1 MRNDD
6 VALIQRILTGDETAF
21 ESLIRKYQKQVHALA
36 FRKTR
41 NFQTAEDI
49 TQETFLRVHQKLATL
64 NDPAK
69 FSGWLYAIVNH
80 LCIAWYR
87 ENRLQ
92 TESLQE
98 IYISEI
104 ETDVYSR
111 YIATEH
117 AKTTDA
123 AQQDLVKRLLTKL
136 KESDREVI
144 TLHYFEEM
152 TSSEIGEFLGVSENT
167 IKSRLYRA
175 RQQLKKYESMIQE
188 ALDITTEGKHRSQHQ
203 LKGEINMSEEV
214 KDRVKLETRQSFLE
228 EKQRTLESNLEGLQ
242 GHRKEVV
249 ETRDRHLA
257 EVDEK
262 IQSITEEIDA
272 CRNELSKIADLQA
285 ELQTTTEALDAT
297 TNGEHHPQHP
307 LKGET
312 IMAGEV
318 KDEAKV
324 DMNPEEMQR
333 SLAEM
338 QDKILEVRRELA
350 AVQARLKIITAQ
362 SDASI
367 DSGKREALDALFR
380 LPHDAKDP
388 ITWCYAGAYR
398 AASGQQSRRGSIWSD
413 SIDNFISRAPDAE
426 IVKLA
431 KFFTN
436 PTVVAVLRQLVEGKK
451 SVADLANGCG
461 ISESEMEK
469 TVALL
474 IDGSLVD
481 RTKDGLIEPKNDA
494 VFYFLNFVG
503 MTRVYLDPEDH

>member
-1 MRNDD
+1 MRSDD
-6 VALIQRILTGDETAF
+6 VELIQRILAGDENAF
-21 ESLIRKYQKQVHALA
+21 AILIEKYQRQVHALA
-36 FRKTR
+36 FRKVR
-41 NFQTAEDI
+41 DFQTAEDI
-49 TQETFLRVHQKLATL
+49 TQETFLQVHQKLATL

-69 FSGWLYAIVNH
+69 FSGWVYAIANH
-80 LCIAWYR
+80 LCIAWHR
-87 ENRLQ
+87 KNRLQ
-92 TESLQE
+92 TEALQE

-104 ETDVYSR
+104 ETEAYSR
-111 YIATEH
+111 YIAREH
-117 AKTTDA
+117 AKTTA
-123 AQQDLVKRLLTKL
+123 EVQHDLVKKLLTKL
-136 KESDREVI
+136 KESDQEVI

-167 IKSRLYRA
+167 IKSRLHRA
-175 RQQLKKYESMIQE
+175 RQRLKQYESTIQE
-188 ALDITTEGKHRSQHQ
+188 ALNITTEVVSESESQ
-203 LKGEINMSEEV
+203 
-214 KDRVKLETRQSFLE
+214 
-228 EKQRTLESNLEGLQ
+228 
-242 GHRKEVV
+242 
-249 ETRDRHLA
+249 
-257 EVDEK
+257 
-262 IQSITEEIDA
+262 
-272 CRNELSKIADLQA
+272 
-285 ELQTTTEALDAT
+285 
-297 TNGEHHPQHP
+297 

-312 IMAGEV
+312 IMTNEV
-318 KDEAKV
+318 RDEAKV
-324 DMNPEEMQR
+324 EVNLEEMQR

-338 QDKILEVRRELA
+338 QDKILEARRELA
-350 AVQARLKIITAQ
+350 AVQAKLKIITAQ

-436 PTVVAVLRQLVEGKK
+436 ATVVAVLRQLVEGKK

-481 RTKDGLIEPKNDA
+481 RTEDDLIEPKNDA

>member
-6 VALIQRILTGDETAF
+6 VALIQRILAGDETAF
-21 ESLIRKYQKQVHALA
+21 ATLVEKYQQQVHALA
-36 FRKTR
+36 FRKVGD
-41 NFQTAEDI
+41 FQTAEDI
-49 TQETFLRVHQKLATL
+49 TQEAFLQVHQKLATL

-87 ENRLQ
+87 KNRLQ

-104 ETDVYSR
+104 EKDAYSR

-117 AKTTDA
+117 AKTTAA

-152 TSSEIGEFLGVSENT
+152 TSSEIGEVLGVSENT
-167 IKSRLYRA
+167 VKSRLHRA
-175 RQQLKKYESMIQE
+175 RQRLKKYDSMIQE
-188 ALDITTEGKHRSQHQ
+188 VLNITTTTEGEHRSQ
-203 LKGEINMSEEV
+203 
-214 KDRVKLETRQSFLE
+214 RQ
-228 EKQRTLESNLEGLQ
+228 
-242 GHRKEVV
+242 
-249 ETRDRHLA
+249 
-257 EVDEK
+257 
-262 IQSITEEIDA
+262 
-272 CRNELSKIADLQA
+272 
-285 ELQTTTEALDAT
+285 
-297 TNGEHHPQHP
+297 

-312 IMAGEV
+312 IMTNEV
-318 KDEAKV
+318 GNQSEVDAKL
-324 DMNPEEMQR
+324 EGMQR
-333 SLAEM
+333 QITDLQE
-338 QDKILEVRRELA
+338 QIKGIA
-350 AVQARLKIITAQ
+350 ANSGDSND
-362 SDASI
+362 SD
-367 DSGKREALDALFR
+367 KREALHALFQ
-380 LPHDAKDP
+380 LPDNAKDP

-451 SVADLANGCG
+451 SVADLAKGCG
-461 ISESEMEK
+461 IAESEMEE
-469 TVALL
+469 TVEML
-474 IDGSLVD
+474 IDGALVK
-481 RTKDGLIEPKNDA
+481 RTEDDLIEPKNDA
-494 VFYFLNFVG
+494 VFYYLNFVG
-503 MTRVYLDPEDH
+503 MTRVYLNPKDH

>member
-6 VALIQRILTGDETAF
+6 VALIQRILAGDENAF
-21 ESLIRKYQKQVHALA
+21 ATLIEKYQQQVHALA
-36 FRKTR
+36 FRKVG

-49 TQETFLRVHQKLATL
+49 TQETFLQVHQKLATL

-87 ENRLQ
+87 KNRLQ
-92 TESLQE
+92 VQSLE
-98 IYISEI
+98 ETHISEI
-104 ETDVYSR
+104 ETDAYSR
-111 YIATEH
+111 YVATEH
-117 AKTTDA
+117 IKATA
-123 AQQDLVKRLLTKL
+123 EVQRNLVKKLLTKL

-152 TSSEIGEFLGVSENT
+152 TSSEIGELLGVSENT
-167 IKSRLYRA
+167 IKSRLHRA
-175 RQQLKKYESMIQE
+175 RQQLKKYESIIQE
-188 ALDITTEGKHRSQHQ
+188 ALEITTSGLIKEKTV
-203 LKGEINMSEEV
+203 MAEEV
-214 KDRVKLETRQSFLE
+214 KDRVKLETRQSFLK

-242 GHRKEVV
+242 RHRKEVV

-272 CRNELSKIADLQA
+272 CRDELSKIADLQA
-285 ELQTTTEALDAT
+285 ELQVTTEALDIT

-307 LKGET
+307 LKGE
-312 IMAGEV
+312 ISMS
-318 KDEAKV
+318 DETRNKSEIDAKL
-324 DMNPEEMQR
+324 EGMQR
-333 SLAEM
+333 QITDLQEQISGIAANLDNSIRD
-338 QDKILEVRRELA
+338 DKSA
-350 AVQARLKIITAQ
+350 ALNALLQLPN
-362 SDASI
+362 
-367 DSGKREALDALFR
+367 DS
-380 LPHDAKDP
+380 KDP

-398 AASGQQSRRGSIWSD
+398 AASGQMSRRGSIWTTSTD
-413 SIDNFISRAPDAE
+413 SFISKAPDAE

-431 KFFTN
+431 TFFTN

-461 ISESEMEK
+461 IAENEMEK

-481 RTKDGLIEPKNDA
+481 RTEDNLIEPKNDA

>member
-36 FRKTR
+36 FRKTG

-69 FSGWLYAIVNH
+69 FSGWLYAIANH

-87 ENRLQ
+87 KNRLQ

-98 IYISEI
+98 IYVSEI

-117 AKTTDA
+117 AKTTA
-123 AQQDLVKRLLTKL
+123 EAQQDLVKRLLTKL

-175 RQQLKKYESMIQE
+175 RQQLKKSESMIQE
-188 ALDITTEGKHRSQHQ
+188 ALEITTSGLIKEKTV
-203 LKGEINMSEEV
+203 MAEEV
-214 KDRVKLETRQSFLE
+214 KDRVKLETRKSFLK

-242 GHRKEVV
+242 RHRKEVV

-285 ELQTTTEALDAT
+285 ELQVTTEALDIT

-307 LKGET
+307 LKGE
-312 IMAGEV
+312 ISMSDEMKNKSEV
-318 KDEAKV
+318 DRKL
-324 DMNPEEMQR
+324 EEMQR
-333 SLAEM
+333 QITDLQE
-338 QDKILEVRRELA
+338 QIKDIA
-350 AVQARLKIITAQ
+350 AN
-362 SDASI
+362 SDASVGS
-367 DSGKREALDALFR
+367 DKRAALDVLLQ
-380 LPHDAKDP
+380 LPHDVKDP
-388 ITWCYAGAYR
+388 ITWCYAGAYH
-398 AASGQQSRRGSIWSD
+398 AVSGQRSSRGSVWTTSTD
-413 SIDNFISRAPDAE
+413 KFLSNAPDAE
-426 IVKLA
+426 IVNLA
-431 KFFTN
+431 TFFTN
-436 PTVVAVLRQLVEGKK
+436 PTVVAVLRQLVAGKK

-461 ISESEMEK
+461 ISESEMEE
-469 TVALL
+469 TVEML
-474 IDGSLVD
+474 IDGALVK
-481 RTKDGLIEPKNDA
+481 RTDDDLIEPKNDA
-494 VFYFLNFVG
+494 IFYFLNFVG
-503 MTRVYLDPEDH
+503 MVTVYLNPEDYHSQD

>member
-6 VALIQRILTGDETAF
+6 VALIQRILAGDENAF
-21 ESLIRKYQKQVHALA
+21 AILIEKYQRQVHALA
-36 FRKTR
+36 FRKIGD
-41 NFQTAEDI
+41 FQTAEDI
-49 TQETFLRVHQKLATL
+49 TQETFLQVHQKLATL
-64 NDPAK
+64 NDPTK
-69 FSGWLYAIVNH
+69 FSGWLYAIANH
-80 LCIAWYR
+80 LCVAWYR
-87 ENRLQ
+87 KNRLQ

-117 AKTTDA
+117 AKITA
-123 AQQDLVKRLLTKL
+123 VAQQDLVKRLLTKL

-188 ALDITTEGKHRSQHQ
+188 ALEITTSGLIKEKTV
-203 LKGEINMSEEV
+203 MAEEV
-214 KDRVKLETRQSFLE
+214 KDRVKLETRQSFLK
-228 EKQRTLESNLEGLQ
+228 EKQRALESNLEGLQ
-242 GHRKEVV
+242 RHRKEVV

-262 IQSITEEIDA
+262 IQSITEEIDV

-285 ELQTTTEALDAT
+285 ELQVTTEALDIT

-307 LKGET
+307 LKGE
-312 IMAGEV
+312 ISMSDEMKNKSEV
-318 KDEAKV
+318 DPKLK
-324 DMNPEEMQR
+324 EMQR
-333 SLAEM
+333 QITDLQEQISG
-338 QDKILEVRRELA
+338 IA
-350 AVQARLKIITAQ
+350 ANL
-362 SDASI
+362 DASI

-474 IDGSLVD
+474 IDGSLVN
-481 RTKDGLIEPKNDA
+481 RTEDDLIEPKNDA